1 MNTDTI
7 KGFFFTD
14 EPEKFDPGLG
24 ENAPCGD
31 GWANVHT
38 WFDSDWYHWTSRVT
52 CCLPNKRLGVLEVD
66 AQSEQEAIEAALICV
81 GNLG

>member
-1 MNTDTI
+1 MSLDSI

-38 WFDSDWYHWTSRVT
+38 WFDRDWYHWTSRIT
-52 CCLPNKRLGVLEVD
+52 CELPNKRLGVLEVD
-66 AQSEQEAIEAALICV
+66 AQTEQEAIEAALCCV